1 MIASRSKDEAT
12 SLLEKIVSRAAVQ
25 SSLARQTMKGSQELN
40 ICGLLKEG
48 LGVRAVGTASTT
60 GSIELSE

>member
-25 SSLARQTMKGSQELN
+25 SSLARQTMTGSQELN

-48 LGVRAVGTASTT
+48 LGVRAAGSASTT